1 MNRTARHRM
10 AKAFV
15 VMAALAVSTACTSDA
30 PVGPNGQSVSPANE
44 DVMGVAP
51 IGTKGPAVSAKVA
64 TRMPDLGACQNLSVA
79 AGSKLVKHV
88 YAEGVQIYQWNGAS
102 WAFVAPLA
110 VMSADA
116 AGNGIIGTHYAGPT
130 WESLSGGTVVG
141 AVVDRCT
148 PDATAVP
155 WLLLSAVSD
164 GPGIFHRVD
173 FIQRLNTAGGIAPAY
188 PGSFVGQEARVPYT
202 TEYLFYRTN

>member
-1 MNRTARHRM
+1 
-10 AKAFV
+10 
-15 VMAALAVSTACTSDA
+15 
-30 PVGPNGQSVSPANE
+30 
-44 DVMGVAP
+44 MGVAP